1 MIKILSRYN
10 HGQLNIRLPPRKE
23 YRILT
28 KQDTN
33 ETVVQKCS

>member
-10 HGQLNIRLPPRKE
+10 HGQLNIRLPRKE